1 MYKKCWVENNNEK
14 VQLALKEVEW
24 EKLRQEELKYISPEL
39 SNQHREQGNE
49 FYKEG
54 KFGDAVK

>member
-1 MYKKCWVENNNEK
+1 MYKKSLLENNNQK
-14 VQLALKEVEW
+14 VRLDLKEVEW